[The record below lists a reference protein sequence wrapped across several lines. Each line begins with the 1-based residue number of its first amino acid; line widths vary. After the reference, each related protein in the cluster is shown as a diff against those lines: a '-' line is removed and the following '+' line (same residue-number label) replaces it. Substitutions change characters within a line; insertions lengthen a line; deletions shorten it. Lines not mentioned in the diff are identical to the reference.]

1 MSENETTSKTSPIQ
15 TAVMAVIYLAGFA
28 WIIYSSDKLW
38 VKILF
43 GVLGLFLLV
52 GIINRI
58 RGKDGDD
65 EE

>member
-1 MSENETTSKTSPIQ
+1 MPENETTSKTSPIQ
-15 TAVMAVIYLAGFA
+15 TAVMAVIYFAGFA

-52 GIINRI
+52 GTINRI